1 VLAWGYMNTI
11 SVVFADHH
19 PLVRSGVRAT
29 FALEHDLELV
39 AEAQNGQE
47 ALTLIKQHRPDVFL
61 FYLNTPGLH
70 PLETIQEVQSVSNH
84 TKLVVLAPPQEA
96 TLVYPMVR
104 AGIAGYLLEH
114 EGTDVLVGAIRT
126 VYQGGNWFSKE
137 VLSKLAQNP
146 EEMVRS
152 NIVADLT
159 DRELSILF
167 LIAEGKTNHGISKI
181 LSLAEQTIRN
191 YVSRIYD
198 KVNLHSRSELIV
210 WTREQGLLLERQPS
224 RRPIGNVLSSL
235 GDD

>member
-1 VLAWGYMNTI
+1 MNRI
-11 SVVFADHH
+11 SVIFADHH
-19 PLVRSGVRAT
+19 PLVRTGVRAT
-29 FALEHDLELV
+29 LALEPDLRLV
-39 AEAQNGQE
+39 AEAQNGPE
-47 ALTLIKQHRPDVFL
+47 ALNLIKMHLPDVFL

-70 PLETIQEVQSVSNH
+70 PLETVQAVQAVSTH

-96 TLVYPMVR
+96 TLIYPMVR

-114 EGTDVLVGAIRT
+114 ESTDVLVNAIRT

-137 VLSKLAQNP
+137 VLAALAQNP

-152 NIVADLT
+152 GVVADLT

-167 LIAEGKTNHGISKI
+167 LIAEGKTNHGIAKE
-181 LSLAEQTIRN
+181 LSLAEQTVRN

-198 KVNLHSRSELIV
+198 KVDLHSRSELIV
-210 WTREQGLLLERQPS
+210 WTREQGLMIERQPS
-224 RRPIGNVLSSL
+224 RRPIGQVIRIN

>member
-1 VLAWGYMNTI
+1 MNTI

-19 PLVRSGVRAT
+19 PLVRTGVRAT
-29 FALEHDLELV
+29 LAQERDLELV

-47 ALTLIKQHRPDVFL
+47 ALKHIKSYRPDIFM

-70 PLETIQEVQSVSNH
+70 PLETVQEVQSVSNK

-96 TLVYPMVR
+96 TLIYPMVR
-104 AGIAGYLLEH
+104 AGVAGYLLEH
-114 EGTDVLVGAIRT
+114 ENTDVLVNAIRT

-137 VLSKLAQNP
+137 VLAKLAQHP

-167 LIAEGKTNHGISKI
+167 LIAEGKTNHAIAKE
-181 LSLAEQTIRN
+181 LSLAEQTVRN

-198 KVNLHSRSELIV
+198 KVDLHSRSELIV

>member
-1 VLAWGYMNTI
+1 MNPI
-11 SVVFADHH
+11 SVIFADHH

-29 FALEHDLELV
+29 LAVEHDLELV
-39 AEAQNGQE
+39 AEAQNGSE
-47 ALTLIKQHRPDVFL
+47 ALTLIAAHQPDVFL

-70 PLETIQEVQSVSNH
+70 PLDTIQAVNRVSKQ

-96 TLVYPMVR
+96 SLVYPMVR
-104 AGIAGYLLEH
+104 AGVSGYLLEH

-137 VLSKLAQNP
+137 VLATLAQNP

-152 NIVADLT
+152 GVVADLT

-167 LIAEGKTNHGISKI
+167 LIAEGKTNHTIAKD
-181 LSLAEQTIRN
+181 LSLAEQTVRN

-198 KVNLHSRSELIV
+198 KVHLHSRSELIV

-224 RRPIGNVLSSL
+224 RRPIGNVIRVA
-235 GDD
+235 GNEW

>member
-1 VLAWGYMNTI
+1 VTPI

-19 PLVRSGVRAT
+19 PLVRTGVRAT
-29 FALEHDLELV
+29 LAAEHDLELV
-39 AEAQNGQE
+39 GEASNGRE
-47 ALTLIKQHRPDVFL
+47 ALKLIGQHRPDIFL

-70 PLETIQEVQSVSNH
+70 PVETIQSVQDVSRQ
-84 TKLVVLAPPQEA
+84 TKLVVLAPPGEA
-96 TLVYPMVR
+96 TLIYPMVR
-104 AGIAGYLLEH
+104 AGVAGYLLEH
-114 EGTDVLVGAIRT
+114 EETEVLVGAIRT

-137 VLSKLAQNP
+137 ILAKLAQKP

-152 NIVADLT
+152 GIVADLT

-167 LIAEGKTNHGISKI
+167 LIAEGKTNHGIARD

-198 KVNLHSRSELIV
+198 KLNLHSRSELIV

-224 RRPIGNVLSSL
+224 RRPIGTVLSSL

>member
-1 VLAWGYMNTI
+1 MNTI

-29 FALEHDLELV
+29 LALENDLELV

-47 ALTLIKQHRPDVFL
+47 ALSLIKMHRPDVFL

-70 PLETIQEVQSVSNH
+70 PLETVQEVQAVSTQ
-84 TKLVVLAPPQEA
+84 TKLVVLAPPNEA
-96 TLVYPMVR
+96 TLIYPMVR

-114 EGTDVLVGAIRT
+114 EETQVLVGAIRT

-137 VLSKLAQNP
+137 VLAKLAQKP

-152 NIVADLT
+152 SIVADLT

-167 LIAEGKTNHGISKI
+167 LIAEGKTNHGIARD

-198 KVNLHSRSELIV
+198 KLNLHSRSELIV

-224 RRPIGNVLSSL
+224 RRPISDVIRVN

>member
-1 VLAWGYMNTI
+1 VTAI

-19 PLVRSGVRAT
+19 PLVRTGVRAT
-29 FALEHDLELV
+29 LAAEHDLTLV
-39 AEAQNGQE
+39 GEASNGQE
-47 ALTLIKQHRPDVFL
+47 ALELISQHQPDIFL

-70 PLETIQEVQSVSNH
+70 PVETIQSVQDVSRQ
-84 TKLVVLAPPQEA
+84 TKLVVLAPPDEA
-96 TLVYPMVR
+96 TLIYPMVR
-104 AGIAGYLLEH
+104 AGVAGYLLEH
-114 EGTDVLVGAIRT
+114 EETEVLVGAIRT

-137 VLSKLAQNP
+137 VLAKLAQRP

-152 NIVADLT
+152 SIVADLT

-167 LIAEGKTNHGISKI
+167 LIAEGKTNHGIARD

-198 KVNLHSRSELIV
+198 KLNLHSRSALIV

-224 RRPIGNVLSSL
+224 RRPIGSVLSSL
-235 GDD
+235 GDN

>member
-1 VLAWGYMNTI
+1 MSPI

-19 PLVRSGVRAT
+19 PLVRTGVRAT
-29 FALEHDLELV
+29 LAVENDLELV

-47 ALTLIKQHRPDVFL
+47 AMTFVKKHRPDIFM

-70 PLETIQEVQSVSNH
+70 PLETIQEVQAVSDA
-84 TKLVVLAPPQEA
+84 TKLVVLAPPQEV
-96 TLVYPMVR
+96 TLIYPMVR

-114 EGTDVLVGAIRT
+114 ENTDVLVSAIRT
-126 VYQGGNWFSKE
+126 VHQGGNWFSKE
-137 VLSKLAQNP
+137 VLSKLAQHP

-152 NIVADLT
+152 NVVADLT

-167 LIAEGKTNHGISKI
+167 LIAEGKTNHAIAKV
-181 LSLAEQTIRN
+181 LSLAEQTVRN

>member
-1 VLAWGYMNTI
+1 VSPI
-11 SVVFADHH
+11 SVIFADHH
-19 PLVRSGVRAT
+19 PLVRTGVRAT
-29 FALEHDLELV
+29 LALEKDLELV
-39 AEAQNGQE
+39 GEAQNGQE
-47 ALTLIKQHRPDVFL
+47 ALTLIKAHRPDVFL

-70 PLETIQEVQSVSNH
+70 PLETVQTVQGISSH

-96 TLVYPMVR
+96 TLIYPMVR

-114 EGTDVLVGAIRT
+114 ESTDVLVGAIRT
-126 VYQGGNWFSKE
+126 VYQGGNCFSKE
-137 VLSKLAQNP
+137 VLAKLAQKP

-152 NIVADLT
+152 AVVADLT

-167 LIAEGKTNHGISKI
+167 LVAEGKTNHAIAKE
-181 LSLAEQTIRN
+181 LSLAEQTVRN

-210 WTREQGLLLERQPS
+210 WTREQGLMLERQPS
-224 RRPIGNVLSSL
+224 RRPIGNVIRIN